1 MNELELLRR
10 IQDLERRADRQDA
23 HSHLSGWKDYASTPT
38 GWSGTPTVT
47 FRYFA
52 IGKTILFTVLV
63 DGTSNSASA
72 YLSLPFTAASVNGW
86 GAACNYTIDNGT
98 PLAAPARWSIDNA
111 QSVVNFYT
119 EFTGTGWTASGRKL
133 IAANGFY
140 QIP

>member
-47 FRYFA
+47 LRYFA
-52 IGKTILFTVLV
+52 IGKTILFTIFV
-63 DGTSNSASA
+63 DGTSNSDLA
-72 YLSLPFTAASVNGW
+72 YLSLPFTAASVYGW
-86 GAACNYTIDNGT
+86 GGACNYVLDNGT
-98 PLAAPARWSIDNA
+98 PLETPARWLIDSA
-111 QSVVNFYT
+111 QSIVTFYKM
-119 EFTGTGWTASGRKL
+119 FNGLGWTASGRKL
-133 IAANGFY
+133 IMANGFY